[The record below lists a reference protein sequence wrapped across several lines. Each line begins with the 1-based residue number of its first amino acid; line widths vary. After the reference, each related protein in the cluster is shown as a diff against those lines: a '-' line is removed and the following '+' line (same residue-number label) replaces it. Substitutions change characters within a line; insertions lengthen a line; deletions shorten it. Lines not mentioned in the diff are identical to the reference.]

1 MAYRHKITSTCS
13 KNTDITIE
21 NISNTGTPSTEGEGD
36 NGQHA
41 RELSKRFCDEAFR
54 QIVGDTSSTI
64 SIYKFSSWF
73 RGAAIPPQVDRTT
86 AIQIKRRLAGIEDEK
101 DIPVVVRNETVS
113 TKNSI
118 KQWVDYDVSPAK
130 CTPHVLPPSH
140 TSAPFGLDD
149 QPPTKEPLAFDRV
162 YDTRFDGKDTE
173 SHVVLGMLSSFNF
186 LFSHFNHSLTNRFI
200 RHGQTGRDASSEE
213 ENASSELTP
222 GSETHA
228 K

>member
-1 MAYRHKITSTCS
+1 MGRLRRVTCKVYVAFPQLSYHTFSRPTRIT
-13 KNTDITIE
+13 
-21 NISNTGTPSTEGEGD
+21 G
-36 NGQHA
+36 
-41 RELSKRFCDEAFR
+41 
-54 QIVGDTSSTI
+54 
-64 SIYKFSSWF
+64 
-73 RGAAIPPQVDRTT
+73 
-86 AIQIKRRLAGIEDEK
+86 
-101 DIPVVVRNETVS
+101 
-113 TKNSI
+113 
-118 KQWVDYDVSPAK
+118 
-130 CTPHVLPPSH
+130 TPHVLAPSKCH